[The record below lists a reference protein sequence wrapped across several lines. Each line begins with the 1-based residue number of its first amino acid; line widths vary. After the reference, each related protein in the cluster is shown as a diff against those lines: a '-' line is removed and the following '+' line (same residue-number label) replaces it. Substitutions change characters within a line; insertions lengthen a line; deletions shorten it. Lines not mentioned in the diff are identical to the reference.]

1 MNASHETR
9 HMLDAADLRA
19 LAEARVLLERP
30 SLAAR
35 LSSFVGSPL
44 EKGMARL
51 PASWRERIGGLA
63 HDALMKAMDTAAKT
77 LQPAAQPASPRL
89 HKLLGS
95 VSGAGGGAFGVAGL
109 TVEIPL
115 STVLIMRSILD
126 IARAEGEDIGSAQAR
141 LAALEVFALGG
152 NASSDDAA
160 EAGYYAVRAA
170 LATTVSEAARH
181 FAQKGLSSEGAPAL
195 APYESDRFEQF
206 WARPGAVAAT
216 VGTPE
221 PVIEFDLATL
231 SSVEALP
238 RRHDIVRTATADAI
252 VDGVCVWFEAQFD
265 DETTLTT
272 SPLAANTSWG
282 NRMFRLDREVHR
294 GETLALRVEMDR
306 LVDAS
311 TWSVRD
317 A

>member
-126 IARAEGEDIGSAQAR
+126 IARGEGEDIGSAQAR

-160 EAGYYAVRAA
+160 EAGYYSVRAA

-195 APYESDRFEQF
+195 ARLITM
-206 WARPGAVAAT
+206 VAARYKVQLTQKAAGMLVPGIGAAAGATINLMFMDHFQAVSRGHFT
-216 VGTPE
+216 VRRLERRYGE
-221 PVIEFDLATL
+221 
-231 SSVEALP
+231 EA
-238 RRHDIVRTATADAI
+238 VR
-252 VDGVCVWFEAQFD
+252 
-265 DETTLTT
+265 
-272 SPLAANTSWG
+272 AAWQAVGRPHPG
-282 NRMFRLDREVHR
+282 NRSGFP
-294 GETLALRVEMDR
+294 
-306 LVDAS
+306 
-311 TWSVRD
+311 
-317 A
+317 

>member
-1 MNASHETR
+1 MTHDTHRNPIAMPEPIFLADT
-9 HMLDAADLRA
+9 DLRA

-77 LQPAAQPASPRL
+77 LQPNAQPASPRL

-126 IARAEGEDIGSAQAR
+126 IARGEGEDIGSAQAR

-181 FAQKGLSSEGAPAL
+181 FAQRGLSSEGAPAL
-195 APYESDRFEQF
+195 ARLITM
-206 WARPGAVAAT
+206 VAARYKVQLTQKAAGMLVPGIGAAAGATINLMFMDHFQSVSRGHFTVRRLERHYGEAAVRSAGQT
-216 VGTPE
+216 VG
-221 PVIEFDLATL
+221 
-231 SSVEALP
+231 
-238 RRHDIVRTATADAI
+238 R
-252 VDGVCVWFEAQFD
+252 
-265 DETTLTT
+265 
-272 SPLAANTSWG
+272 
-282 NRMFRLDREVHR
+282 
-294 GETLALRVEMDR
+294 
-306 LVDAS
+306 
-311 TWSVRD
+311 
-317 A
+317 

>member
-77 LQPAAQPASPRL
+77 LQPGVQPASPRL

-95 VSGAGGGAFGVAGL
+95 FSGAGGGAFGVAGL

-126 IARAEGEDIGSAQAR
+126 IARGEGEHIGSAQAR

-195 APYESDRFEQF
+195 ARLITM
-206 WARPGAVAAT
+206 VAARYKVQLTQKAAGMLVPGIGAAAGATINLMFMDHFQAVSRGHFT
-216 VGTPE
+216 VRRLERRYGE
-221 PVIEFDLATL
+221 
-231 SSVEALP
+231 EA
-238 RRHDIVRTATADAI
+238 VR
-252 VDGVCVWFEAQFD
+252 
-265 DETTLTT
+265 
-272 SPLAANTSWG
+272 AAWQAVGRPHPG
-282 NRMFRLDREVHR
+282 NRSGFP
-294 GETLALRVEMDR
+294 
-306 LVDAS
+306 
-311 TWSVRD
+311 
-317 A
+317 

>member
-1 MNASHETR
+1 MTHDTHRNPIAMPEPIFLADT
-9 HMLDAADLRA
+9 DLRA

-77 LQPAAQPASPRL
+77 LQPAVQPASPRL

-126 IARAEGEDIGSAQAR
+126 IARGEGEDIGSAQAR

-181 FAQKGLSSEGAPAL
+181 FAQRGLSSEGAPAL
-195 APYESDRFEQF
+195 ARLITM
-206 WARPGAVAAT
+206 VAARYKVQLTQKAAGMLVPGIGAAAGATINLMFMDHFQSVSRGHFTVRRLERHYGEAAVRAAWQT
-216 VGTPE
+216 VG
-221 PVIEFDLATL
+221 
-231 SSVEALP
+231 
-238 RRHDIVRTATADAI
+238 R
-252 VDGVCVWFEAQFD
+252 
-265 DETTLTT
+265 
-272 SPLAANTSWG
+272 
-282 NRMFRLDREVHR
+282 
-294 GETLALRVEMDR
+294 
-306 LVDAS
+306 
-311 TWSVRD
+311 
-317 A
+317 

>member
-126 IARAEGEDIGSAQAR
+126 IARGEGEDIGSAQAR

-195 APYESDRFEQF
+195 ARLITM
-206 WARPGAVAAT
+206 VAARYKVQLTQKAAGMLVPGIGAAAGATINLMFMDHFQAVSRGHFT
-216 VGTPE
+216 VRRLERRYGE
-221 PVIEFDLATL
+221 
-231 SSVEALP
+231 EA
-238 RRHDIVRTATADAI
+238 VR
-252 VDGVCVWFEAQFD
+252 
-265 DETTLTT
+265 
-272 SPLAANTSWG
+272 AAWQAVGRPHPG
-282 NRMFRLDREVHR
+282 NRSGFL
-294 GETLALRVEMDR
+294 
-306 LVDAS
+306 
-311 TWSVRD
+311 
-317 A
+317 

>member
-126 IARAEGEDIGSAQAR
+126 IARGEGEDIGSAQAR

-170 LATTVSEAARH
+170 LATTVSEAARY

-195 APYESDRFEQF
+195 ARLITM
-206 WARPGAVAAT
+206 VAARYKVQLTQKAAGMLVPGIGAAAGATINLMFMDHFQAVSRGHFT
-216 VGTPE
+216 VRRLERRYGE
-221 PVIEFDLATL
+221 
-231 SSVEALP
+231 EA
-238 RRHDIVRTATADAI
+238 VR
-252 VDGVCVWFEAQFD
+252 
-265 DETTLTT
+265 
-272 SPLAANTSWG
+272 AAWQAVGRPHPG
-282 NRMFRLDREVHR
+282 NRSGFP
-294 GETLALRVEMDR
+294 
-306 LVDAS
+306 
-311 TWSVRD
+311 
-317 A
+317 

>member
-1 MNASHETR
+1 MTHDTHRNPIAMPEPIFLADT
-9 HMLDAADLRA
+9 DLRA

-77 LQPAAQPASPRL
+77 LQPNAQPASPRL

-126 IARAEGEDIGSAQAR
+126 IARGEGEDIGSAQAR

-152 NASSDDAA
+152 NASGDDAA

-195 APYESDRFEQF
+195 ARLITM
-206 WARPGAVAAT
+206 VAARYKVQLTQKAAGMLVPGIGAAAGATINLMFMDHFQSVSRGHFTVRRLERHYGEAAVRAAWQT
-216 VGTPE
+216 VG
-221 PVIEFDLATL
+221 
-231 SSVEALP
+231 
-238 RRHDIVRTATADAI
+238 R
-252 VDGVCVWFEAQFD
+252 
-265 DETTLTT
+265 
-272 SPLAANTSWG
+272 
-282 NRMFRLDREVHR
+282 
-294 GETLALRVEMDR
+294 
-306 LVDAS
+306 
-311 TWSVRD
+311 
-317 A
+317 

>member
-95 VSGAGGGAFGVAGL
+95 VSGAGGGASGRRADGGD
-109 TVEIPL
+109 PL

-126 IARAEGEDIGSAQAR
+126 IARGEGEDDRQRAGEAGRARGVRLGGTRAATTRPRRVTTPCARPRHTVRSRAPLARGLRARRAALAR
-141 LAALEVFALGG
+141 LITVVAARYKVQLTQKAAGMLVPGIGAAAGATINLMFMDHFQAVSRGHFTVRRLERRYG
-152 NASSDDAA
+152 
-160 EAGYYAVRAA
+160 EEAVRAA
-170 LATTVSEAARH
+170 WQAV
-181 FAQKGLSSEGAPAL
+181 G
-195 APYESDRFEQF
+195 
-206 WARPGAVAAT
+206 RPH
-216 VGTPE
+216 P
-221 PVIEFDLATL
+221 
-231 SSVEALP
+231 
-238 RRHDIVRTATADAI
+238 
-252 VDGVCVWFEAQFD
+252 
-265 DETTLTT
+265 
-272 SPLAANTSWG
+272 G
-282 NRMFRLDREVHR
+282 NRSGFL
-294 GETLALRVEMDR
+294 
-306 LVDAS
+306 
-311 TWSVRD
+311 
-317 A
+317 

>member
-1 MNASHETR
+1 MTHDTHRNPIAMPEPIFLADT
-9 HMLDAADLRA
+9 DLRA

-77 LQPAAQPASPRL
+77 LQPNAQPASPRL

-126 IARAEGEDIGSAQAR
+126 IARGEGEDIGSAQAR

-195 APYESDRFEQF
+195 ARLITM
-206 WARPGAVAAT
+206 VAARYKVQLTQKAAGMLVPGIGAAAGATINLMFMDHFQSVSRGHFTVRRLERHYGEAAVRAAWQT
-216 VGTPE
+216 VG
-221 PVIEFDLATL
+221 
-231 SSVEALP
+231 
-238 RRHDIVRTATADAI
+238 R
-252 VDGVCVWFEAQFD
+252 
-265 DETTLTT
+265 
-272 SPLAANTSWG
+272 
-282 NRMFRLDREVHR
+282 
-294 GETLALRVEMDR
+294 
-306 LVDAS
+306 
-311 TWSVRD
+311 
-317 A
+317 

>member
-1 MNASHETR
+1 MTHDTHRNPIAMPEPIF
-9 HMLDAADLRA
+9 LAATDLRA

-77 LQPAAQPASPRL
+77 LQPNAQPASPRL

-126 IARAEGEDIGSAQAR
+126 IARGEGEDIGSAQAR

-181 FAQKGLSSEGAPAL
+181 FAQKGLSSEGAPTL
-195 APYESDRFEQF
+195 ARLITM
-206 WARPGAVAAT
+206 VAARYKVQLTQKAAGMLVPGIGAAAGATINLMFMDHFQSVSRGHFT
-216 VGTPE
+216 VRRLERRYGE
-221 PVIEFDLATL
+221 AAVRAAWQTL
-231 SSVEALP
+231 G
-238 RRHDIVRTATADAI
+238 R
-252 VDGVCVWFEAQFD
+252 
-265 DETTLTT
+265 
-272 SPLAANTSWG
+272 
-282 NRMFRLDREVHR
+282 
-294 GETLALRVEMDR
+294 
-306 LVDAS
+306 
-311 TWSVRD
+311 
-317 A
+317 

>member
-1 MNASHETR
+1 MHDTLVLADT
-9 HMLDAADLRA
+9 DLRA

-63 HDALMKAMDTAAKT
+63 HDALMKAMDAAAKT
-77 LQPAAQPASPRL
+77 LQPTAQPASPRL

-126 IARAEGEDIGSAQAR
+126 IARGEGEDIGGTQAR

-152 NASSDDAA
+152 NASGDDAA

-170 LATTVSEAARH
+170 LATTVSERH
-181 FAQKGLSSEGAPAL
+181 FAQKGLSGEGAPAL
-195 APYESDRFEQF
+195 ARLITM
-206 WARPGAVAAT
+206 VAARYKVQLTQKAAGMLVPGIGAAAGATINLMFMDHFQSVSRGHFT
-216 VGTPE
+216 VRRLERRYGE
-221 PVIEFDLATL
+221 AAVRAAWQTL
-231 SSVEALP
+231 G
-238 RRHDIVRTATADAI
+238 R
-252 VDGVCVWFEAQFD
+252 
-265 DETTLTT
+265 
-272 SPLAANTSWG
+272 
-282 NRMFRLDREVHR
+282 
-294 GETLALRVEMDR
+294 
-306 LVDAS
+306 
-311 TWSVRD
+311 
-317 A
+317 

>member
-1 MNASHETR
+1 MTHDTHRNPIAMPEPIFLADT
-9 HMLDAADLRA
+9 DLRA

-77 LQPAAQPASPRL
+77 LQPAVQPASPRL

-126 IARAEGEDIGSAQAR
+126 IARGEGEDIGSAQAR

-181 FAQKGLSSEGAPAL
+181 FAQKGLSGEGAPAL
-195 APYESDRFEQF
+195 ARLITM
-206 WARPGAVAAT
+206 VAARYKVQLTQKAAGMLVPGIGAAAGATINLMFMDHFQSVSRGHFTVRRLERHYGEAAVRAAWQT
-216 VGTPE
+216 VG
-221 PVIEFDLATL
+221 
-231 SSVEALP
+231 
-238 RRHDIVRTATADAI
+238 R
-252 VDGVCVWFEAQFD
+252 
-265 DETTLTT
+265 
-272 SPLAANTSWG
+272 
-282 NRMFRLDREVHR
+282 
-294 GETLALRVEMDR
+294 
-306 LVDAS
+306 
-311 TWSVRD
+311 
-317 A
+317 